1 MSRILEGISRAT
13 SQLPRISN
21 KPRLP
26 KDENRIPKSAV
37 GMRFELFTTITEIE
51 KLEASIREVEI
62 TIPVRPE
69 QPNNPVHAIHL
80 NRAHITKLNE
90 LLASAE
96 NGSSE
101 AL

>member
-1 MSRILEGISRAT
+1 MSRILEEISKAT
-13 SQLPRISN
+13 SQLPRISVG
-21 KPRLP
+21 PRPP
-26 KDENRIPKSAV
+26 KDENRIPQSAV
-37 GMRFELFTTITEIE
+37 GMRFELFTLIAEIE
-51 KLEASIREVEI
+51 RLEASIREVEI
-62 TIPVRPE
+62 AIPVRPE
-69 QPNNPVHAIHL
+69 QPNNPVQAIHL